1 MQNNPL
7 KPGYNFDAHLV
18 AGLTPIIEGD
28 ELDFIINRPGG
39 MKGFIIN
46 ITSKGEGTVFSNNKA
61 FNVKSGE
68 LLLFPPSASHYYHRK
83 DQCSSWFHRWIYF
96 RPRAFWHD
104 WLNWH
109 DEIDGVFIT
118 RGLDSQTQKELEKL
132 FVDIEYTSKS
142 EVPYR
147 NDLAINLLEQLLIRC
162 KTLQPD
168 VISKRLDPRVIDA
181 MNYMTQHLN
190 EDFTIEDVS
199 SHICLSPSRL
209 GHLFRGEMN
218 MSITQ
223 WRDDQRIS
231 RAKHLLLTTN
241 YSINQIGRII
251 GYGDPLYFSRVF
263 KRKAGVSP
271 KHFRQHIT

>member
-1 MQNNPL
+1 MQNDPL

-18 AGLTPIIEGD
+18 AGLTPIIEDD
-28 ELDFIINRPGG
+28 ELDFIIDRPGG

-46 ITSKGEGTVFSNNKA
+46 ITSKGEGTVFANEEA
-61 FNVKSGE
+61 FDVKQGE
-68 LLLFPPSASHYYHRK
+68 LLLFPPSAAHYYHRK
-83 DQCSSWFHRWIYF
+83 AKCSSWFHRWIYF

-104 WLNWH
+104 WLSWQIEKN
-109 DEIDGVFIT
+109 GVFVT
-118 RGLDSQTQKELEKL
+118 RNLDAETTKDLESL
-132 FVDIEYTSKS
+132 FIDIEYTSKS

-168 VISKRLDPRVIDA
+168 VMNKRLDPRVIES
-181 MNYMTQHLN
+181 MNFMTQHLN
-190 EDFTIEDVS
+190 EEFTIEDVS
-199 SHICLSPSRL
+199 AHICLSPSRL
-209 GHLFRGEMN
+209 GHLFRSEMN

-241 YSINQIGRII
+241 YSINQIGRIV
-251 GYGDPLYFSRVF
+251 GYSDPLYFSRVF
-263 KRKAGVSP
+263 KRKSGVSP
-271 KHFRQHIT
+271 KHFREQIT